1 MATFEVLDELMETT
15 GSTELHK
22 RIRFWF
28 VQEIAEEEGLLKFLR
43 DRCDDLRRKSVRR
56 RVLIRKMEA
65 LGEHGVADDSLE
77 CLKQTHARETA
88 KLAGFTDVMA
98 ETALG
103 TKRIEKGR
111 QRFGKPTN
119 HSKSSVKGCKGT
131 AKLRSIEEIDP
142 ELVSYMRDNMAQCIG
157 KAKGK
162 FRSLEGSDPEL
173 VSCEGEFD
181 DYDYDYDYDTTFDEG
196 ELGVVS
202 EEPIEVKGS
211 CELCSEREMHKSMKM
226 MNGVCLDHKRNLL
239 ITEKVPT
246 ELNSC

>member
-1 MATFEVLDELMETT
+1 M
-15 GSTELHK
+15 K
-22 RIRFWF
+22 R
-28 VQEIAEEEGLLKFLR
+28 E
-43 DRCDDLRRKSVRR
+43 
-56 RVLIRKMEA
+56 
-65 LGEHGVADDSLE
+65 
-77 CLKQTHARETA
+77 
-88 KLAGFTDVMA
+88 
-98 ETALG
+98 
-103 TKRIEKGR
+103 GR

-173 VSCEGEFD
+173 VSCGAGASATRSAAYLDGEGSYDDYEEYEEGEFD
-181 DYDYDYDYDTTFDEG
+181 DYDYDSDTTFDEG